1 VVVRRLEDLL
11 ESQGRTGLGEASFVG
26 ESYGQQLATKRLSAQ
41 ERGVDQ
47 LVMSM
52 RTLAQVSHPALVPI
66 VEVTGEDD
74 SVWVRSEDAPG
85 VSLRRLLVV
94 TSLTPTQ
101 AAMIGLGILD
111 GLAALQ
117 AAGRAH
123 GDLHANNVHVGP
135 DGGVRLSGGGLLP
148 LLIMRDADG
157 WRDADAVAVANLV
170 MGMAGEKRRQGPAWR
185 VPPAQDLVE
194 AARAIRRA
202 TIQTAGDQR
211 APDAALGALR
221 RKASALLPEDMQG
234 QTAAELGALVRALSL
249 RPAPRVAPVPVH
261 PPDPEP
267 PSHVQIPQLSRRAR
281 RWAIAV
287 ALVVVLCLSM
297 LLVGWLWWLKHP
309 HWPAVRLPALGVIV
323 VLPADQTVFLPP
335 ASARGSGR

>member
-1 VVVRRLEDLL
+1 
-11 ESQGRTGLGEASFVG
+11 
-26 ESYGQQLATKRLSAQ
+26 
-41 ERGVDQ
+41 
-47 LVMSM
+47 
-52 RTLAQVSHPALVPI
+52 
-66 VEVTGEDD
+66 
-74 SVWVRSEDAPG
+74 
-85 VSLRRLLVV
+85 
-94 TSLTPTQ
+94 
-101 AAMIGLGILD
+101 
-111 GLAALQ
+111 
-117 AAGRAH
+117 
-123 GDLHANNVHVGP
+123 
-135 DGGVRLSGGGLLP
+135 
-148 LLIMRDADG
+148 
-157 WRDADAVAVANLV
+157 

-221 RKASALLPEDMQG
+221 RKASALLPEGVHG
-234 QTAAELGALVRALSL
+234 QTAAELAALVRALSP
-249 RPAPRVAPVPVH
+249 RPAPRPAPIPVH

-281 RWAIAV
+281 RRAIAV
-287 ALVVVLCLSM
+287 ALVVILSLSM

-335 ASARGSGR
+335 ASAGSPGR